1 MVVAAAVLLAVES
14 VMVVVVEM
22 AVVEVHCSP
31 SANYSVLVVE
41 SVVVLL
47 VAEEVVVERFVAVVS
62 LVLFVYFVYLTCY
75 LHDFVDIDYLSY
87 YYCYNS

>member
-1 MVVAAAVLLAVES
+1 MVVLLVVEL
-14 VMVVVVEM
+14 VMVAVVEM

-31 SANYSVLVVE
+31 IANYFVLVVE

-47 VAEEVVVERFVAVVS
+47 VAEEVAVEHFVAVVS

-75 LHDFVDIDYLSY
+75 LHDFVDIDYWSC
-87 YYCYNS
+87 YCCYSL